1 MTKQDMATPAH
12 VEGSDTIRSLDGTR
26 TITVAEFDQLFDDA
40 SDEIDAFVDWSKGKM
55 VPPASKRV
63 NVDFPPLMVKELD
76 AVATARG
83 VSRQSLIKM
92 WLADKLDEHRKDQ
105 HPHAAE

>member
-1 MTKQDMATPAH
+1 MDDTSQSKGTMT
-12 VEGSDTIRSLDGTR
+12 SLDGSR
-26 TITVAEFDQLFDDA
+26 TITVEEFDQLFDDG
-40 SDEIDAFVDWSKGKM
+40 SDEIDQFIDWSKGRM
-55 VPPASKRV
+55 VYPKPKRV